1 MAVPAYATR
10 IMLDQYDVSADN
22 RQVSVELMAE
32 ALDVSAFQT
41 AARLLSPGAPS
52 GKIAT
57 SGYWSGTAVTGLD
70 PLLYAR
76 LGAATNGIV
85 SVLFDT
91 RATGN
96 PAYVQQSTWNGS
108 AKIGAP
114 IKDVITLDA
123 EWQAFTNRGLSVAH
137 GTVAG
142 TGGIGATGVD
152 FATAGTLGGF
162 AVCHVRSISGTATGA
177 TIALQSSA
185 AGAMTSPTTHGTFTF
200 SAVGAYLITWS
211 GATGRYIRPNCTSL
225 GGATNFGVTIIAGV
239 TGVTG

>member
-41 AARLLSPGAPS
+41 ASRLLSPGAPS

-57 SGYWSGTAVTGLD
+57 SGYWSGTALTGLD

-76 LGAATNGIV
+76 LGAATNGVV

-91 RATGN
+91 RALGN

-137 GTVAG
+137 GTISA
-142 TGGIGATGVD
+142 TGAIGATGID
-152 FATAGTLGGF
+152 FTTAGSAGGF
-162 AVCHVRSISGTATGA
+162 AVCHVRSITGTATSA
-177 TIALQSSA
+177 TITLQGSA
-185 AGAMTSPTTHGTFTF
+185 AAAMTSPTTLGTFTF
-200 SAVGAYLITWS
+200 SAAGAYLITWA
-211 GATGRYIRPNCTSL
+211 GATGRYLRPNCTSL

>member
-10 IMLDQYDVSADN
+10 ILLDQYDVSADN

-57 SGYWSGTAVTGLD
+57 SGYWSGVAVTGLD
-70 PLLYAR
+70 TLLYAR

-96 PAYVQQSTWNGS
+96 PAYVQRSTWNGS
-108 AKIGAP
+108 AKIAAP

-123 EWQAFTNRGLSVAH
+123 EWQAFTNRGLSIVHGVISATGGMLVNGIDFGAAGSDGGWAVAH
-137 GTVAG
+137 IRAIT
-142 TGGIGATGVD
+142 
-152 FATAGTLGGF
+152 
-162 AVCHVRSISGTATGA
+162 GTATGA
-177 TIALQSSA
+177 AFTLQSSA
-185 AGAMTSPTTHGTFTF
+185 AAAMTSPTNHGTFTF
-200 SAVGAYLITWS
+200 SDVGALAITWS
-211 GATGRYIRPNCTSL
+211 GATGRYLRPTVTTL
-225 GGATNFGVTIIAGV
+225 GGATSFAVTIIAGV